1 MRASPAPPGYP
12 SSVTKRGNTPEFQ
25 ALSSTWNATAT
36 EKRGNSADGKDN
48 HSRWPDRE
56 VGHDHR
62 GCTRASALAGGFSE
76 TGLEAWVRSL
86 QAFAPEAEESQFQ
99 QVVNAANV
107 VNYFE
112 TEEDQVAARKAKADA
127 LAAVKAGRRPKGE
140 SEPAAPAGA

>member
-1 MRASPAPPGYP
+1 MEKTITLAGRTVKLATIT
-12 SSVTKRGNTPEFQ
+12 VD
-25 ALSSTWNATAT
+25 AL
-36 EKRGNSADGKDN
+36 EKCDLAGKN
-48 HSRWPDRE
+48 GRTFNIAL
-56 VGHDHR
+56 VV
-62 GCTRASALAGGFSE
+62 ASALAGGFSE